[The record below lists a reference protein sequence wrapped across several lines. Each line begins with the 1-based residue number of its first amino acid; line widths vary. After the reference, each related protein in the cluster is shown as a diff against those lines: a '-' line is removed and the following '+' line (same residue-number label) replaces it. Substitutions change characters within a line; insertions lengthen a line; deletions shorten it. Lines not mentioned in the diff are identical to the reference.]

1 LLHFDCIV
9 DIGISRG
16 FALDFESPRREIL
29 SATKS
34 GRKGNFCASIRELEI
49 HFHAQRIAVT
59 RDLVGLFAYGLL
71 EFVQSKLASL
81 QDGGFG
87 FRWRLLAQQRG

>member
-1 LLHFDCIV
+1 LLYFDSIV
-9 DIGISRG
+9 DIAISRS
-16 FALDFESPRREIL
+16 FALDFESLRREIL

-34 GRKGNFCASIRELEI
+34 GRKWNFCAAVRELEI

-87 FRWRLLAQQRG
+87 FAWSLLTQQRG